1 MTNSSAEAISV
12 EDFRAEVR
20 AWLEANLQRQP
31 ADAPPR
37 GGEAVTDEQVAASR
51 VIQRRM
57 AAAGY
62 AGISFPVEYGG
73 RGLTADHERVWREET
88 RGYVVPTFGGAG
100 SVTMGPIARSM
111 LAHATPQFLAR
122 HILKILAGEEL
133 WCQFYSEPAAGSDL
147 AGIRTTATRD
157 GDRWVLNGSK
167 IWSTGAHQAD
177 YAMCLARTDWD
188 VPKHRGLTWFAVS
201 THAPGVTVRPIR
213 QINGASG
220 FCESF
225 IDDVVVT
232 DDELIG
238 EVNQGWSVAQ
248 TMLVYER
255 GAGDSGA
262 QRVEPRRLAPDL
274 VELARKAGR
283 VDDPIARQAIARAH
297 INDFAQYHLGRQIAA
312 RLERSETPQPAL
324 AAYGKLAAGVL
335 SPIRA
340 RLGLEI
346 GGTQA
351 LLWPQDAE
359 EADTLAA
366 INYLNGR
373 MVSIAAGTNEVQRN
387 GLGERVLGLPREP
400 TFDSMKP
407 FREVVREARN
417 WNGRVG

>member
-1 MTNSSAEAISV
+1 
-12 EDFRAEVR
+12 
-20 AWLEANLQRQP
+20 
-31 ADAPPR
+31 
-37 GGEAVTDEQVAASR
+37 
-51 VIQRRM
+51 
-57 AAAGY
+57 
-62 AGISFPVEYGG
+62 
-73 RGLTADHERVWREET
+73 
-88 RGYVVPTFGGAG
+88 VPTFGGAG

-111 LAHATPQFLAR
+111 LAHATPEFCAR
-122 HILKILAGEEL
+122 HIPKILSGEEL

-147 AGIRTTATRD
+147 AGIRTTARRD
-157 GDRWVLNGSK
+157 GDHWVLNGSK

-177 YAMCLARTDWD
+177 FAMCLARTDWD

-201 THAPGVTVRPIR
+201 THAPGVDVRPIR

-232 DDELIG
+232 DDDLIG

-262 QRVEPRRLAPDL
+262 ARAEPRELAPDL

-283 VDDPIARQAIARAH
+283 LDDPIARQAIARAH
-297 INDFAQYHLGRQIAA
+297 INDFAQYHLGRRIAA
-312 RLERSETPQPAL
+312 RLLSSETPQPGV
-324 AAYGKLAAGVL
+324 AAYGKLAAGIL

-340 RLGLEI
+340 RLGVEI
-346 GGTQA
+346 GGSQA
-351 LLWPQDAE
+351 LLWPEGAGE
-359 EADTLAA
+359 PDTLAA
-366 INYLNGR
+366 LNYLNGR

-400 TFDSMKP
+400 TFDSTKP

-417 WNGRVG
+417 WSGKVG

>member
-1 MTNSSAEAISV
+1 
-12 EDFRAEVR
+12 
-20 AWLEANLQRQP
+20 
-31 ADAPPR
+31 
-37 GGEAVTDEQVAASR
+37 
-51 VIQRRM
+51 
-57 AAAGY
+57 
-62 AGISFPVEYGG
+62 
-73 RGLTADHERVWREET
+73 VWREEACSF
-88 RGYVVPTFGGAG
+88 VIPSFGGAG

-122 HILKILAGEEL
+122 HIPKILAGEEL

-147 AGIRTTATRD
+147 AGIRTSATRD
-157 GDRWVLNGSK
+157 GDRWLINGSK

-201 THAPGVTVRPIR
+201 TRAHGVDVRPIR

-225 IDDVVVT
+225 LDDVVIT
-232 DDELIG
+232 DDDLIG

-255 GAGDSGA
+255 GAGESGA
-262 QRVEPRRLAPDL
+262 QRVEPLDLAPDL

-283 VDDPIARQAIARAH
+283 VGDPIARQAIALAH

-312 RLERSETPQPAL
+312 RLQRSDTPQPAV
-324 AAYGKLAAGVL
+324 AAYGKLAAGML

-340 RLGLEI
+340 RLGIEI
-346 GGTQA
+346 GGAEA
-351 LLWPQDAE
+351 LLWPEVGDE
-359 EADTLAA
+359 PGSLAA
-366 INYLNGR
+366 LNYLNGR

-400 TFDSMKP
+400 TFDSTKP
-407 FREVVREARN
+407 FREVVRESRN

>member
-1 MTNSSAEAISV
+1 MSENVTV

-20 AWLEANLQRQP
+20 AWLEANLQRRP
-31 ADAPPR
+31 EGVPPR
-37 GGEAVTDEQVAASR
+37 GGEAVTDDEVAASR
-51 VIQRRM
+51 VIQRKM
-57 AAAGY
+57 FDAGY

-73 RGLTADHERVWREET
+73 RGLTADHERVWREES
-88 RGYVVPTFGGAG
+88 RSYVVPTFGGAG

-111 LAHATPQFLAR
+111 LAHATPEFCAR
-122 HILKILAGEEL
+122 HIPKILSGEEL

-147 AGIRTTATRD
+147 AGIRTTARRD
-157 GDRWVLNGSK
+157 GDHWVLNGSK

-177 YAMCLARTDWD
+177 FAMCLARTDWD

-201 THAPGVTVRPIR
+201 THAPGVDVRPIR

-232 DDELIG
+232 DDDLIG

-262 QRVEPRRLAPDL
+262 ARAEPRELAPDL

-283 VDDPIARQAIARAH
+283 LDDPIARQAIARAH
-297 INDFAQYHLGRQIAA
+297 INDFAQYHLGRRIAA
-312 RLERSETPQPAL
+312 RLLSSETPQPGV
-324 AAYGKLAAGVL
+324 AAYGKLAAGIL

-340 RLGLEI
+340 RLGVEI
-346 GGTQA
+346 GGSQA
-351 LLWPQDAE
+351 LLWPEGAGE
-359 EADTLAA
+359 PDTLAA
-366 INYLNGR
+366 LNYLNGR

-400 TFDSMKP
+400 TFDSTKP
-407 FREVVREARN
+407 FREVVSEARN
-417 WNGRVG
+417 WSGKVG